1 MLRKSSPRSPRN
13 VLPSPLGHD
22 TKVFMNSTQAPSK
35 RSKIELIVDK
45 VLLST
50 LYVQMLY
57 ISAVPPVFL

>member
-1 MLRKSSPRSPRN
+1 
-13 VLPSPLGHD
+13 
-22 TKVFMNSTQAPSK
+22 MNSTQAPSK